1 MALPS
6 GPVCAYHIVKKSGGS
21 AVANSKNLAFN
32 IGAVAL
38 AIVIVLGV
46 IYYRTSRREADRGV
60 LFAQQEIRPT
70 PTKEPLPE
78 VREESLPA
86 IFPTPTLAPR
96 ALAEPP
102 APSTRY
108 QEMMKEEQKQL
119 TEQEKAEWANRR
131 EEFIE
136 VMEGQMPQ
144 IRSFYLEQAGPLLAA
159 ARQGDASKQLWLMK
173 NQVEAFRA
181 QRPKLGEGDRLKAK
195 EIDELT
201 WEMYQRILDMTISG
215 ELSGPDSE
223 ALLKK
228 TIQEEL
234 DRMAEALNIIKDI
247 K

>member
-1 MALPS
+1 L
-6 GPVCAYHIVKKSGGS
+6 
-21 AVANSKNLAFN
+21 FN

-38 AIVIVLGV
+38 AIVIVAGV
-46 IYYRTSRREADRGV
+46 VYFRSSRREANRGV

-102 APSTRY
+102 QPSTRY
-108 QEMMKEEQKQL
+108 QEMLKEQQKQL
-119 TEQEKAEWANRR
+119 TEQEKAEWATRR
-131 EEFIE
+131 EEFID
-136 VMEGQMPQ
+136 VMEDQMPKIRDFYQGQM
-144 IRSFYLEQAGPLLAA
+144 GPLLAA

-173 NQVEAFRA
+173 NRVEAFRA

-201 WEMYQRILDMTISG
+201 WEMYHRIMEMAVSG
-215 ELSGPDSE
+215 EFSGPDSE

-234 DRMAEALNIIKDI
+234 DRMTEALNIIRDI